1 MPGSGKKQS
10 EGFRNIQ
17 ISSAA
22 KPTPNHFW
30 EATGIH
36 CFGELW
42 MLVMPNALKSR
53 EQCWGRRE
61 DLGRIRT
68 LLSPRVPDP
77 QPPGCEAEAKGAN
90 PAEPACTDPAPRF
103 KRGASGPGQ
112 RGSRSPKAPRAAT
125 AGPGADERRKRV
137 KEDYFPPH
145 LDHPPVFA
153 AKNGLRRLSSAR
165 YQLLDP
171 REFRNPNGPLPR
183 LWGPR
188 ARSIGRSDGGPRA
201 CAPRLLSNSR
211 GRTICEDAGADLGDT
226 STFYEPRNVR
236 LSAHRQKLRERHVRD
251 HCSQHLGG
259 TNPPT
264 P

>member
-183 LWGPR
+183 LWGGRGVRVPGLSGGRTEGR
-188 ARSIGRSDGGPRA
+188 AHAPRA
-201 CAPRLLSNSR
+201 C
-211 GRTICEDAGADLGDT
+211 
-226 STFYEPRNVR
+226 F
-236 LSAHRQKLRERHVRD
+236 Q
-251 HCSQHLGG
+251 
-259 TNPPT
+259 T
-264 P
+264 PGSLKALYWQ